1 MESLSLLEQKI
12 AALISSKKHDTDTI
26 RELRE
31 ELAQSNEEVARLVE
45 EVMQLKSELEQLKN
59 TLLMG
64 HQNVETLSEERE
76 LTKAALDNLI
86 ESISFLV
93 EQEPTHEQRN

>member
-12 AALISSKKHDTDTI
+12 SALICSKKQDNETI

-31 ELAQSNEEVARLVE
+31 QVALCTDENHRLVE
-45 EVMQLKSELEQLKN
+45 ENLQLKAEIEQMKN

-93 EQEPTHEQRN
+93 EQEQNHEQRS